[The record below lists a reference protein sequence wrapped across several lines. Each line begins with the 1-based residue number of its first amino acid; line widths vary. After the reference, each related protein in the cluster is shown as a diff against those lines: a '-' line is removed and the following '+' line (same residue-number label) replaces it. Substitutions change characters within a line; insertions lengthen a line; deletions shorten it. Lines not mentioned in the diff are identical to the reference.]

1 MRAAERKAAPPKPS
15 LTLPRGASRKG
26 TASRLLVLLI
36 ELTEDTDIAR
46 PRLTPPMLEA
56 PSLASPLPLRL
67 PEAMLL
73 DEEVT
78 VAAVAR
84 WSPRPAEIAVDG
96 KTGEN
101 WCWHQKHRGS
111 EQQSDGA

>member
-84 WSPRPAEIAVDG
+84 CALEP
-96 KTGEN
+96 KTGGDSGGWED
-101 WCWHQKHRGS
+101 WR
-111 EQQSDGA
+111 ELVLAPEAPRF